1 MKIMRFRP
9 AFVLAVFAAT
19 IGSAGDEP
27 SASAAK
33 ERSSVYVQTGLSS
46 GTSGSYHMAGATLG
60 GTLSRNLGSRLALE
74 ATGAFLNRGF
84 GENGLNLSA
93 SLLVNLRPT
102 GEKVVAYFALGG
114 GVYRASFDTRNPR
127 LNGPMTGYGMGSYG
141 SYGMMGGYYG
151 GSPRNYGQMPM
162 FYGNRMNPAQLDQD
176 GRFYGRRTFTDPAV
190 TVGGGIK
197 VDLGSHLSLRP
208 DVRALVIMSGGDSY
222 TVGLFTLNFGYRF

>member
-1 MKIMRFRP
+1 MMTMRFRP
-9 AFVLAVFAAT
+9 ALVLAVLTAT

-33 ERSSVYVQTGLSS
+33 ERSSVYVQTGLTS
-46 GTSGSYHMAGATLG
+46 GVSGSYHMAGATVG
-60 GTLSRNLGSRLALE
+60 GTLSRDLGSRLVLE

-93 SLLVNLRPT
+93 SLLVNLRAR
-102 GEKVVAYFALGG
+102 GEKAVPYFALGG
-114 GVYRASFDTRNPR
+114 GVYRASFDMRNP
-127 LNGPMTGYGMGSYG
+127 LLTGPMAGYGMGSYG
-141 SYGMMGGYYG
+141 SHGMMGGSYG
-151 GSPRNYGQMPM
+151 GSPWNYGQMPV
-162 FYGNRMNPAQLDQD
+162 FYGNRMNPAQLDPD

-208 DVRALVIMSGGDSY
+208 DVRALVVMSGGDSY